1 MVLIVFYRGRQ
12 IVKSELNIIVLE
24 FEATVT
30 YDSFF
35 RSMYGLTYVIFVR
48 ALAE

>member
-12 IVKSELNIIVLE
+12 IVKSGLNIIVLE

-30 YDSFF
+30 YD
-35 RSMYGLTYVIFVR
+35 RCLDQCMV
-48 ALAE
+48 